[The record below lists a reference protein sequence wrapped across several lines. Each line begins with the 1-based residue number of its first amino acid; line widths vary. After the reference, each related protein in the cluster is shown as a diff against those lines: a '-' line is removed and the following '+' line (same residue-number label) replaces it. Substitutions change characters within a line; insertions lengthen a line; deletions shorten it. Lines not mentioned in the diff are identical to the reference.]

1 LPPKPCP
8 VHGTFLIVRQVSEKC
23 HEYNIDLYNIF
34 VDYTQAFDSVNR
46 NEIIE
51 SLMQYDIPS
60 KIIRLSG
67 LTLTNTTAKVK
78 INNQLTENFRVET
91 GVKESDPLS
100 ATLFTVVI
108 DNVLKQMDLRGNI
121 STRLKQCSAYADDI
135 LITTRT
141 KQTIIDTFQKLKEI
155 SMQFGLIINEQ
166 KTKYL

>member
-1 LPPKPCP
+1 
-8 VHGTFLIVRQVSEKC
+8 V
-23 HEYNIDLYNIF
+23 
-34 VDYTQAFDSVNR
+34 
-46 NEIIE
+46 
-51 SLMQYDIPS
+51 QYDIPS
-60 KIIRLSG
+60 KIIRLIG

-78 INNQLTENFRVET
+78 INNQLTQNFSVEI
-91 GVKESDPLS
+91 GVKQGNLLS

-108 DNVLKQMDLRGNI
+108 DNVLKQMDLTENI

-166 KTKYL
+166 KTKYLRCTKKNYAMDDININSMHLEQVKSFKYLGSIVNGNNSIDRGD